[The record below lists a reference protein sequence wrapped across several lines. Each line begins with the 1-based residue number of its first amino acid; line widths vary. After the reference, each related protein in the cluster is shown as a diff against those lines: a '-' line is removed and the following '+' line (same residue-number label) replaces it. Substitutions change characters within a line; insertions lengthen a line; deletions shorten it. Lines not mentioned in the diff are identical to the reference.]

1 MIYRN
6 WSLSYLVFEESK
18 KNGSVGNEPKN
29 NDAPIEA
36 DQHILS
42 SLGQSE
48 IIVFLQTMILFKLW
62 FLGAI
67 L

>member
-6 WSLSYLVFEESK
+6 RFLSYLVFEESK

-42 SLGQSE
+42 SHRQPQK
-48 IIVFLQTMILFKLW
+48 IVLTFTIKD
-62 FLGAI
+62 GG
-67 L
+67 